1 MGFRVRLLGCF
12 QGRFLGT
19 QTLDLGGVRIDLND
33 DLGRILDEPR
43 PGATRLHHGAHADQ
57 PGKQDAAHNGEVLEQ
72 AWHQARHG
80 GVPWR
85 GIPTRMFARRSIGT
99 PAFLPAVGRSWVK

>member
-1 MGFRVRLLGCF
+1 MRFRVHLLGRLQC
-12 QGRFLGT
+12 RFLGA
-19 QTLDLGGVRIDLND
+19 QTLDFGGVRVDLNH
-33 DLGRILDEPR
+33 DLRRFFDQPR
-43 PGATRLHHGAHADQ
+43 SRTALLHQGVHADQ
-57 PGKQDAAHNGEVLEQ
+57 SGKQDAAHNSEILEQ
-72 AWHQARHG
+72 ARHQARHG